1 MRKQNVQIEVTL
13 FCFGTKNSSKN
24 RLYLGEFLYP
34 TITHQSCR
42 PSNRVKRLLAAISVS
57 TAMFTK
63 MWKMPSGRDIA
74 KEYQSRSRWLKQLN
88 ATVNGGADSHE
99 DY

>member
-1 MRKQNVQIEVTL
+1 MSTTLSYYHPFYRVTL
-13 FCFGTKNSSKN
+13 V
-24 RLYLGEFLYP
+24 
-34 TITHQSCR
+34 
-42 PSNRVKRLLAAISVS
+42 NRVKRLLAAISVS
-57 TAMFTK
+57 TGSTMFTK

>member
-1 MRKQNVQIEVTL
+1 MSRLKSLFSVLVPKIHRKID
-13 FCFGTKNSSKN
+13 FIW
-24 RLYLGEFLYP
+24 GEFLYP